1 MKNRLYLILVIWSLA
16 ISGARAQTYI
26 REQTC
31 MLTETDNINTCR
43 TIMLDRAKTELSQE
57 INRDIRQKIKVTQ
70 NGSNDSFTNED
81 VEAIITGLIKSSI
94 MEEKL
99 DGKTYSMKAKLE
111 ADNEWILNAIKKLRQ
126 TNSEESD
133 KYHETLIANY
143 RALKLAREEIAQL
156 KNQITQTDN
165 QAKKEKLVSSYIGQ
179 IKKIALYNLV
189 DRGYHYYQKG
199 QYDAAAFFFR
209 KAAEQGY
216 TLGQSNLKL
225 MQHNCSGIKQDDKP
239 AIQACI
245 QSAEQ
250 GDAEGQL
257 NLGFMY
263 LNGHGVEQD
272 DSQAIRWFNRS
283 AEQDYAKAQ
292 YTLGILYYEGRIVK
306 RDNLTAVYWFRKAA
320 EQGNAQAQSS
330 LGLMYR
336 NGHGVTQDN
345 TQAIHWLN
353 KSAEQGHDT
362 AINALAWNY
371 ATCNFG
377 CDSDKAIHW
386 ADKLLAISLI
396 TQKEAELDTIAAAY
410 ARSGKFEKAIEYQ
423 EKAISLLSNEKEI
436 AAYRERLE
444 LYRTNQP
451 YTDPKLQR
459 KEETSDNDKTVPFP
473 EYYEELNR

>member
-1 MKNRLYLILVIWSLA
+1 MKNQLYLALIIWSLA
-16 ISGARAQTYI
+16 ISGAQAQSYT

-31 MLTETDNINTCR
+31 ELTEADNITTCR
-43 TIMLDRAKTELSQE
+43 TNALDQAKLILSQE
-57 INRDIRQKIKVTQ
+57 IGRDIRQKIKVTEDGA
-70 NGSNDSFTNED
+70 NNSFANED
-81 VEAIITGLIKSSI
+81 VDAIIAGLIKASI
-94 MEEKL
+94 IEEKL
-99 DGKTYSMKAKLE
+99 DGKTYTLQAKLE
-111 ADNEWILNAIKKLRQ
+111 ADREWILNTIKKLRQ
-126 TNSEESD
+126 AQSEESG
-133 KYHETLIANY
+133 KYHETLIANQ
-143 RALKLAREEIAQL
+143 RALKQAREEIARL
-156 KNQITQTDN
+156 KTQVAQADN
-165 QAKKEKLVSSYIGQ
+165 QAEKEKLIASYIGQ

-216 TLGQSNLKL
+216 SIGQSNLDL
-225 MQHNCSGIKQDDKP
+225 MQHSCSGIKEDDKQ

-263 LNGHGVEQD
+263 LNGHGVKQD
-272 DSQAIRWFNRS
+272 ETQALRWFNRS
-283 AEQDYAKAQ
+283 AEQGYAKAQ

-306 RDNLTAVYWFRKAA
+306 KADLTAVYWFRKAA

-336 NGHGVTQDN
+336 NGHGVAQDN
-345 TQAIHWLN
+345 EQAIFWLN

-371 ATCNFG
+371 ASCNFG
-377 CDSDKAIHW
+377 CDGDKAIHW
-386 ADKLLAISLI
+386 ADKLLTIPRI
-396 TQKEAELDTIAAAY
+396 EQKDAELDSIAAAY
-410 ARSGKFEKAIEYQ
+410 ARAGKFEKAIEYQ
-423 EKAISLLSNEKEI
+423 EKAISLLTNEKE
-436 AAYRERLE
+436 AAIYRERLE
-444 LYRTNQP
+444 LYQTKQP
-451 YTDPKLQR
+451 YTDPRLQV
-459 KEETSDNDKTVPFP
+459 KKETSDNDKTVPFP